1 MSTTQ
6 IEKWPRFIADIQRI
20 QRERGT
26 RAEHLMRMRMRA
38 LAEKS
43 RLRTARYVRSG
54 SPVVEKGLGD
64 VTFRNAVSRGR
75 MAVTAALGENH
86 PVLQYL
92 VVTDELQNDVNKTYR
107 DSVVKMHH
115 DRRPLSIEAHVRQIE
130 RALSVA
136 GNEDTPV
143 FELAAAIV
151 AATGRRPIEIFRPS
165 TKFTLVAKPPA
176 GLFADDVAPAK
187 RFVLNFLGQAKAVPK
202 KKTAGPAKT
211 MFEKPYDIPV
221 LADPK
226 LVLYALHALDRR
238 YDLKSLKD
246 HTGEQLSNLIN
257 KNLGEKAKLLFS
269 DHDGMPIAPKELR
282 AAYARACYELYAPPK
297 VTSYAYFSRILGH
310 SEDQVTTALSY
321 YVFYAVGEKR
331 EAELDHRAAVKQQV
345 KLLEQQREATTDLAL
360 REILETKIDYLKNHL
375 KTTISTTSK
384 GKKTK

>member
-6 IEKWPRFIADIQRI
+6 IEKWPRFVADIQRI

-26 RAEHLMRMRMRA
+26 RAEHLLRMRMRA

-54 SPVVEKGLGD
+54 SAVVETGLGD

-107 DSVVKMHH
+107 DSVVKMHK
-115 DRRPLSIEAHVRQIE
+115 DRRPLAIDAHVRQIE
-130 RALSVA
+130 RALSMA
-136 GNEDTPV
+136 GSDDTPV
-143 FELAAAIV
+143 FQIAAAIV
-151 AATGRRPIEIFRPS
+151 AATGRRPIEVFRSSSTFKLVKTPS
-165 TKFTLVAKPPA
+165 A

-187 RFVLNFLGQAKAVPK
+187 RFALSFKGQAKTGEAL
-202 KKTAGPAKT
+202 AS
-211 MFEKPYDIPV
+211 MYDKAYGIPV
-221 LADPK
+221 LADPD

-238 YDLKSLKD
+238 YNLASLKNR
-246 HTGEQLSNLIN
+246 TPEQLSNLIN
-257 KNLGEKAKLLFS
+257 KNLGVAAKQLFT
-269 DHDGMPIAPKELR
+269 DHDGTPIAPKELR
-282 AAYARACYELYAPPK
+282 AAYARTCYELYAPPK

-310 SEDQVTTALSY
+310 AEDQVTTALSY
-321 YVFYAVGEKR
+321 DLYYAVGEKR

-345 KLLEQQREATTDLAL
+345 KLLEQQRDATKDLAL
-360 REILETKIDYLKNHL
+360 RETLETKIDYLKKHL
-375 KTTISTTSK
+375 KTTASTPNK
-384 GKKTK
+384 GKKAK